1 MMPKARTL
9 IRGGY
14 IMTVDREL
22 GDFAGGDLLIEDGK
36 IAAVGAKLD
45 VADAEIIDAKGKI
58 VMPGMVDTHR
68 HIWQT
73 VLRNIAADWT
83 LNQYFAGVRGT
94 LGRHFRPEDI
104 YAGNLAGAYEA
115 LMSGVTTTLDW
126 SHNMNTPAH
135 ADAAVAALKATGGR
149 FMMCYGN
156 SNDEWLPVSS
166 IPISEDARRVRLE
179 HFASD
184 DQLVTMGM
192 ALRGPQYATPEAT
205 LKDWAIAR
213 DLDLPVT
220 VHVGDGAW
228 GKNRPVAWLNQ
239 HGLLGPRV
247 ICAHCNSLAHDEFQ
261 MMADCGCKAAMTPE
275 IEMQMGHGWPA
286 TTRLREVGIRPSLG
300 VDIVTSNGGNLFQT
314 MRTVLLVERAF
325 ANQEADRAGKVVE
338 RLPIDTED
346 VVNMATIHGAET
358 LGMEDR
364 IGSLT
369 PGKEADIIFIDT
381 DNLEMSPMNN
391 AVGAV
396 VLAAHPGLV
405 DSVFVAGRALKRNGR
420 PVGFDQSSVISKVN
434 QARDYVLE
442 QAGVE
447 RGGRFIPENYVAE

>member
-1 MMPKARTL
+1 MSRNRIL
-9 IRGGY
+9 IRGGH
-14 IMTVDREL
+14 ILTIDARLGEL
-22 GDFAGGDLLIEDGK
+22 PRGDILVEGTK
-36 IAAVGAKLD
+36 IAAIAPKLD
-45 VADAEIIDAKGKI
+45 VSDAEIVDASGKI
-58 VMPGMVDTHR
+58 VMPGLVDTHR

-104 YAGNLAGAYEA
+104 FAGNLAGAYEA

-126 SHNMNTPAH
+126 SHNMNTPDH
-135 ADAAVAALKATGGR
+135 ADAAVAALKQTGGR
-149 FMMCYGN
+149 FLMCYGN

-205 LKDWAIAR
+205 LQDWAIAR
-213 DLDLPVT
+213 DLDVPAT

-228 GKNRPVAWLNQ
+228 GKNRPVAWLKA

-247 ICAHCNSLAHDEFQ
+247 ICAHCNSLARDEFQ

-300 VDIVTSNGGNLFQT
+300 VDIVTSNCGNLFQV

-325 ANQEADRAGKVVE
+325 ANQEADREGKIVE
-338 RLPIDTED
+338 RLPIDTQD
-346 VVNMATIHGAET
+346 VVKMATIFGAEA
-358 LGMEDR
+358 LGMDDR

-369 PGKEADIIFIDT
+369 PGKEADIILIDA

-405 DSVFVAGRALKRNGR
+405 DSVFVAGRALKRNGK
-420 PVGFDQSSVISKVN
+420 PVGFDQNAAIRKVT

-442 QAGVE
+442 QAGVQP
-447 RGGRFIPENYVAE
+447 GGRFIPDNYVAAA